1 MTDRSVSLFRFTIAI
16 LLLTSS
22 ASAMDTERAVS
33 ASGVRGGLV
42 VHLGAGDGSATA
54 ALRANGSYI
63 VHGLEADAAKVAAAR
78 ERLQKQGV
86 YGPVSIRQWS
96 GGNLPYANDL
106 AALLVADSLGNVP
119 MAEVMRVL
127 APRGVAM
134 IGGKKTVKPWP
145 DDMDEWPQYLH
156 DSGNTRTAND
166 TRVGPP
172 RRLRWHAG
180 PRWSRSH
187 EFTSSVATMIT
198 GAGRVFYVFDQ
209 GLSGITG
216 KDIPQRWTLIARDAH
231 SGVLLWKKP
240 LPDWGSQAW
249 RSTSLRGLPRGVMRR
264 IVVDGDR
271 LYITLGY
278 SSPIS
283 VLDAATGKLLQ
294 TFEKTDRTDEIVM
307 HGDKI
312 LARIRA
318 GSKNSLMLINKTSG
332 KTVWRVN
339 EPHVKQLTLAMNDT
353 GVFFASGDN
362 VTCRSLAG
370 GKQQWQ
376 ADLTAPTP
384 RKTKTPKKSKRKR
397 KPRRGGGGSL
407 VLAGSKVL
415 YHSPG
420 NKLFA
425 LGAKSGKVLWQ
436 TSGGGRELFVAHDK
450 AWQGYL
456 SGVDLETGKTV
467 TNVDTKHIFSKG
479 HHIRCYSS
487 RATTKYVISPNRG
500 TEFISMT
507 GGESC
512 QNDWLRGP
520 CTYGVLPSNGLL
532 YVAPHPC
539 FCYGGVMLLGFNA
552 MAAADANE
560 TTPSFGGKLIKGPA
574 YGAAVSTTASRS
586 DWPTYRRDA
595 RRTGASPETI
605 RSNVKTVWTRKIG
618 GKLTTPVLADGKLF
632 ISAKSEQRIYAL
644 DADTGKEAWTFTP
657 DARVDSPPTV
667 HNGQAIFGCADGWV
681 YCLRA
686 TDGVLAW
693 RFQAAPAERMI
704 VVKDQLESPWRV
716 HGGVLIHKGLAYF
729 TAGRS

>member
-456 SGVDLETGKTV
+456 SGVDL
-467 TNVDTKHIFSKG
+467 
-479 HHIRCYSS
+479 
-487 RATTKYVISPNRG
+487 
-500 TEFISMT
+500 
-507 GGESC
+507 
-512 QNDWLRGP
+512 
-520 CTYGVLPSNGLL
+520 
-532 YVAPHPC
+532 
-539 FCYGGVMLLGFNA
+539 
-552 MAAADANE
+552 
-560 TTPSFGGKLIKGPA
+560 
-574 YGAAVSTTASRS
+574 
-586 DWPTYRRDA
+586 
-595 RRTGASPETI
+595 
-605 RSNVKTVWTRKIG
+605 
-618 GKLTTPVLADGKLF
+618 
-632 ISAKSEQRIYAL
+632 
-644 DADTGKEAWTFTP
+644 
-657 DARVDSPPTV
+657 
-667 HNGQAIFGCADGWV
+667 
-681 YCLRA
+681 
-686 TDGVLAW
+686 
-693 RFQAAPAERMI
+693 
-704 VVKDQLESPWRV
+704 
-716 HGGVLIHKGLAYF
+716 
-729 TAGRS
+729 